1 MVAALTLS
9 SPRHLL
15 LVLLLLCCRAEQWLE
30 GELERAALL
39 SKARAVVDATE
50 SISKAPEKVGAKTRG
65 EAQRAREEAAPAW
78 LRGRVERG
86 EALPSVE
93 VVEQAGGQKEEEE
106 REAVYEYIVRHM
118 KEDLCIEL
126 AEGMRLR

>member
-1 MVAALTLS
+1 
-9 SPRHLL
+9 
-15 LVLLLLCCRAEQWLE
+15 
-30 GELERAALL
+30 
-39 SKARAVVDATE
+39 VVDATE

-93 VVEQAGGQKEEEE
+93 VVEQAGGQEAEEEE
-106 REAVYEYIVRHM
+106 EVGAVCEYLVR
-118 KEDLCIEL
+118 DLKPDLHIEL
-126 AEGMRLR
+126 MAGLRLR